1 MLKKLLK
8 YDLKWILKVEYIWSV
23 ITIIFAILTRL
34 TSLLNESV
42 ITSII
47 KAVLTSITITG
58 MLNVLFNGIIRTWI
72 RVRNNL
78 YKDEAYLTHTLPVES
93 KTILS
98 SKVLSGII
106 TMLFGVLIITISFFI
121 AFYNE
126 SLINYIK
133 ESMQIVATTLN
144 SSVTKILLILFIV
157 LFLEFTFIL
166 MVGITGIIKG
176 HEANDGKVIKSVL
189 YSGIYWLA
197 FSILSLLIVYL
208 ISLTNKDMNA
218 LFTGTGVISYSA
230 LKIFLLLVIII
241 YIIYIIVLYLISKH
255 ELNKGINID

>member
-47 KAVLTSITITG
+47 KSVLTSITITG

-106 TMLFGVLIITISFFI
+106 TMLFGILIITISFFI

-144 SSVTKILLILFIV
+144 SSITKLLLILFIV

-176 HEANDGKVIKSVL
+176 HEANNGKVIKSVL
-189 YSGIYWLA
+189 YSGIYWLS
-197 FSILSLLIVYL
+197 FSILSLLIVYI

-218 LFTGTGVISYSA
+218 LFAGTGVISYSA

>member
-8 YDLKWILKVEYIWSV
+8 YDLKWILKVEYIWSA
-23 ITIIFAILTRL
+23 ITIIFAVLTRL

-58 MLNVLFNGIIRTWI
+58 MLNVLFNGVIRTWV
-72 RVRNNL
+72 RVKNNL

-98 SKVLSGII
+98 SKVLAGII
-106 TMLFGVLIITISFFI
+106 TTLYGVAIITISFFI

-144 SSVTKILLILFIV
+144 SSITKILLILFII

-176 HEANDGKVIKSVL
+176 HEANNGKVIKSVL
-189 YSGIYWLA
+189 YSGIYWMS
-197 FSILSLLIVYL
+197 FSALSLLIIYL
-208 ISLTNKDMNA
+208 ISLANKDMNA
-218 LFTGTGVISYSA
+218 LFTGAGVISYSA
-230 LKIFLLLVIII
+230 LKLFLLLVIII
-241 YIIYIIVLYLISKH
+241 YTIYIIVLYFISKH
-255 ELNKGINID
+255 ELNKGVNID

>member
-47 KAVLTSITITG
+47 KSVLTSITITG

-106 TMLFGVLIITISFFI
+106 TMLFGILIIIILSKI
-121 AFYNE
+121 
-126 SLINYIK
+126 IQK
-133 ESMQIVATTLN
+133 EKQRGKIHGRKTLN
-144 SSVTKILLILFIV
+144 KWWWNTKSFQ
-157 LFLEFTFIL
+157 
-166 MVGITGIIKG
+166 K
-176 HEANDGKVIKSVL
+176 
-189 YSGIYWLA
+189 
-197 FSILSLLIVYL
+197 
-208 ISLTNKDMNA
+208 
-218 LFTGTGVISYSA
+218 
-230 LKIFLLLVIII
+230 
-241 YIIYIIVLYLISKH
+241 
-255 ELNKGINID
+255 

>member
-47 KAVLTSITITG
+47 KSVLTSITITG

-106 TMLFGVLIITISFFI
+106 TMLFGILIITISFFI

-144 SSVTKILLILFIV
+144 SSITKLLLILFIV

-176 HEANDGKVIKSVL
+176 HEANNGKVIKSVL
-189 YSGIYWLA
+189 YSGIYWLS
-197 FSILSLLIVYL
+197 FSILSLLIVYI
-208 ISLTNKDMNA
+208 ISLTNKYMNA

-230 LKIFLLLVIII
+230 LKIFLLLVIVI

>member
-1 MLKKLLK
+1 
-8 YDLKWILKVEYIWSV
+8 
-23 ITIIFAILTRL
+23 
-34 TSLLNESV
+34 
-42 ITSII
+42 
-47 KAVLTSITITG
+47 
-58 MLNVLFNGIIRTWI
+58 
-72 RVRNNL
+72 
-78 YKDEAYLTHTLPVES
+78 
-93 KTILS
+93 
-98 SKVLSGII
+98 
-106 TMLFGVLIITISFFI
+106 MLFGILIITISFFI

-133 ESMQIVATTLN
+133 ESMQILATTLN
-144 SSVTKILLILFIV
+144 SSITKLLLILFIV

-189 YSGIYWLA
+189 YSGIYWLS

-218 LFTGTGVISYSA
+218 LFTGTGAISYSA

>member
-8 YDLKWILKVEYIWSV
+8 YDLKWILKVEYIWSA
-23 ITIIFAILTRL
+23 ITIIFAVLTRL

-72 RVRNNL
+72 RVKNNL

-98 SKVLSGII
+98 SKVLAGII
-106 TMLFGVLIITISFFI
+106 TMLYGVTIITISFFI

-144 SSVTKILLILFIV
+144 SSITKILLILS
-157 LFLEFTFIL
+157 FIL

-176 HEANDGKVIKSVL
+176 HEANNGKVIKSVL
-189 YSGIYWLA
+189 YSGIYWMS
-197 FSILSLLIVYL
+197 FSALSLLIVYL
-208 ISLTNKDMNA
+208 ISLANKDMNV
-218 LFTGTGVISYSA
+218 LFTGAGVISYSA
-230 LKIFLLLVIII
+230 LKLFLLLVIII
-241 YIIYIIVLYLISKH
+241 YTIYIIVLYFISKH
-255 ELNKGINID
+255 ELNKGVNID

>member
-47 KAVLTSITITG
+47 KSVLTSITITG

-106 TMLFGVLIITISFFI
+106 TMLFGILIITISFFI

-144 SSVTKILLILFIV
+144 SSITKLLLILFIV

-189 YSGIYWLA
+189 YSGIYWLS

-208 ISLTNKDMNA
+208 ISLTNKDMTA

-241 YIIYIIVLYLISKH
+241 YIVYIIVLYLISKH

>member
-1 MLKKLLK
+1 
-8 YDLKWILKVEYIWSV
+8 
-23 ITIIFAILTRL
+23 
-34 TSLLNESV
+34 
-42 ITSII
+42 
-47 KAVLTSITITG
+47 
-58 MLNVLFNGIIRTWI
+58 
-72 RVRNNL
+72 
-78 YKDEAYLTHTLPVES
+78 
-93 KTILS
+93 
-98 SKVLSGII
+98 
-106 TMLFGVLIITISFFI
+106 
-121 AFYNE
+121 
-126 SLINYIK
+126 
-133 ESMQIVATTLN
+133 MQIVATTLN
-144 SSVTKILLILFIV
+144 SSITKLLLILFIV

-189 YSGIYWLA
+189 YSGIYWLS

>member
-8 YDLKWILKVEYIWSV
+8 YDLKWILKVEYIWSA

-93 KTILS
+93 ETILS

-106 TMLFGVLIITISFFI
+106 TMLFGVLIIAISFFI

-126 SLINYIK
+126 SLINYLK

-144 SSVTKILLILFIV
+144 SSVTKILLVLFII

-176 HEANDGKVIKSVL
+176 HEANNGKVIKSVL
-189 YSGIYWLA
+189 YSGIYWIS
-197 FSILSLLIVYL
+197 FSALSLLIVYL
-208 ISLTNKDMNA
+208 ISLTNKDMNV

-230 LKIFLLLVIII
+230 LKLFLLLVIII
-241 YIIYIIVLYLISKH
+241 YTIYIIVLYLISKQ
-255 ELNKGINID
+255 ELNKGVNID

>member
-47 KAVLTSITITG
+47 KSVLTSITITG

-98 SKVLSGII
+98 SKVLAGII
-106 TMLFGVLIITISFFI
+106 TMLFGILIITISFFI

-133 ESMQIVATTLN
+133 ESMQILATTLN
-144 SSVTKILLILFIV
+144 SSITKLLLILFIV

-189 YSGIYWLA
+189 YSGIYWLS

-208 ISLTNKDMNA
+208 ISLTNKDLKG
-218 LFTGTGVISYSA
+218 LFTGPGLISYSA

>member
-8 YDLKWILKVEYIWSV
+8 YDLKWILKVEYIWSA

-34 TSLLNESV
+34 TNLLNESV

-47 KAVLTSITITG
+47 KSVLTSITITG

-106 TMLFGVLIITISFFI
+106 TMLFGILIITISFFI

-189 YSGIYWLA
+189 YSGIYWLS

-208 ISLTNKDMNA
+208 ISLANKDMNA

-230 LKIFLLLVIII
+230 LKLFLLLVIII
-241 YIIYIIVLYLISKH
+241 YTIYIIVLYLMSKH

>member
-47 KAVLTSITITG
+47 KSVLTSITITG

-106 TMLFGVLIITISFFI
+106 TMLFGILIITISFFI

-144 SSVTKILLILFIV
+144 SSITKLL

-197 FSILSLLIVYL
+197 FSILSLLIAYL

>member
-8 YDLKWILKVEYIWSV
+8 YDLKWILKVEYIWSA

-98 SKVLSGII
+98 SKVLSGIT

-176 HEANDGKVIKSVL
+176 HEANNGKVIKSVI
-189 YSGIYWLA
+189 YSGIYWIS
-197 FSILSLLIVYL
+197 FSALSLLIVYL
-208 ISLTNKDMNA
+208 ISLANKNMNA

-230 LKIFLLLVIII
+230 LKLFLLLVIII
-241 YIIYIIVLYLISKH
+241 YTIYIIVLYLISKH

>member
-8 YDLKWILKVEYIWSV
+8 YDLKWILKVEYIWSA

-47 KAVLTSITITG
+47 KSVLTSITITG

-106 TMLFGVLIITISFFI
+106 TMLFGILIITISFFI

-189 YSGIYWLA
+189 YSGIYWLS

-208 ISLTNKDMNA
+208 ISLANKDMNA

-230 LKIFLLLVIII
+230 LKLFLLLVIII
-241 YIIYIIVLYLISKH
+241 YTIYIIVLYLISKH

>member
-8 YDLKWILKVEYIWSV
+8 YDLKWILKVEYIWSA

-34 TSLLNESV
+34 TSFLNESV

-106 TMLFGVLIITISFFI
+106 TMLFGVLIIAISFFI

-126 SLINYIK
+126 SLINYLK

-144 SSVTKILLILFIV
+144 SSITKILLILFII

-176 HEANDGKVIKSVL
+176 HEANNGKVIKSVL
-189 YSGIYWLA
+189 YSGIYWIS
-197 FSILSLLIVYL
+197 FSALSLLIVYL
-208 ISLTNKDMNA
+208 ISLANKDMNA

-230 LKIFLLLVIII
+230 LKLFLLLVIVI
-241 YIIYIIVLYLISKH
+241 YTIYIIVLYIISKH
-255 ELNKGINID
+255 ELNKGVNID

>member
-8 YDLKWILKVEYIWSV
+8 YDLKWILKVEYIWSA

-34 TSLLNESV
+34 TIFLNESV
-42 ITSII
+42 IASII

-106 TMLFGVLIITISFFI
+106 TMLFGVLIIAISFFI

-126 SLINYIK
+126 SLINYLK

-144 SSVTKILLILFIV
+144 SSVTKILLILFII

-176 HEANDGKVIKSVL
+176 HEANNGKVIKSVL
-189 YSGIYWLA
+189 YSGIYWIS
-197 FSILSLLIVYL
+197 FSALSLLIVYL
-208 ISLTNKDMNA
+208 ISLANKDMNA

-230 LKIFLLLVIII
+230 LKLFLLLVIVI
-241 YIIYIIVLYLISKH
+241 YTIYIIVLYIISKH
-255 ELNKGINID
+255 ELNKGVNID

>member
-23 ITIIFAILTRL
+23 ITIVFAILTRL

-47 KAVLTSITITG
+47 KSVLTSITITG

-106 TMLFGVLIITISFFI
+106 TMLFGILIITISFFI

-144 SSVTKILLILFIV
+144 SSITKLLLILFIV

-176 HEANDGKVIKSVL
+176 HEAMMVK
-189 YSGIYWLA
+189 WLNR
-197 FSILSLLIVYL
+197 FYIVE
-208 ISLTNKDMNA
+208 S
-218 LFTGTGVISYSA
+218 TG
-230 LKIFLLLVIII
+230 
-241 YIIYIIVLYLISKH
+241 
-255 ELNKGINID
+255 